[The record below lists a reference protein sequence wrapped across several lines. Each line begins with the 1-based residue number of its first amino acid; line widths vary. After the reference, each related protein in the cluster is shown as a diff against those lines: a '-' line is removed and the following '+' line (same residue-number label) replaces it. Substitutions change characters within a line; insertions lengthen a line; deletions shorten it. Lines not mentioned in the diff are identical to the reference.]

1 MAKFSDNKKKVVN
14 LFFNRRKERRSRYNM
29 ALKNVNIPLNI
40 KDFPSST
47 TVSNCAYI
55 GENNEIANANNI
67 LIIGNNINWKGHE
80 GPQSNTLVVGENL
93 TSQSGA
99 FDDYKNQVVIGEFNE
114 PSTTQG
120 SYLVVGDGTGKNELA
135 HNILVVKK
143 GQVNING
150 LLNINGSL
158 NINSSTDSSVTINT
172 PINSDILLSN
182 NNGIKFEDNNGPYI
196 HVDNSSRLSIS
207 ASNQPIY
214 IVEQSNYGDSSIEL
228 NEDDIDIYG
237 TNININGSTSI
248 TGSASISGDLTT
260 SNDVTISGNLTVGGE
275 SNVVDLSSNSGVNL
289 PSNTTTIKGEGSS
302 TYTILNEQDRHIY
315 HLFFKNI
322 YTSDNSY
329 KTLNFATDPYLYVQI
344 PVKNNLKTIL
354 TGDPASGMTIYSFNE
369 EGLKYSLHGGSTG
382 SLSMI
387 LPAYEI
393 TYKQNSN
400 PANPSDIT
408 NMELSTEYFLSIYI
422 SGKSIDAY
430 FYDQRSSRHIDLFDI
445 SFDKCYYSI
454 Q

>member
-1 MAKFSDNKKKVVN
+1 
-14 LFFNRRKERRSRYNM
+14 M

-67 LIIGNNINWKGHE
+67 LIIGNNINWKGH
-80 GPQSNTLVVGENL
+80 GRPQSNTLVVGENL

-150 LLNINGSL
+150 SLNINGP
-158 NINSSTDSSVTINT
+158 TGSSVTINA

-182 NNGIKFEDNNGPYI
+182 NNGIKFGNTNGPYI

-207 ASNQPIY
+207 ASNRPIY
-214 IVEQSNYGDSSIEL
+214 IAEQSNYGDSSIEL

-248 TGSASISGDLTT
+248 TGNTSISGNLTA
-260 SNDVTISGNLTVGGE
+260 SNDITISGNLKLK
-275 SNVVDLSSNSGVNL
+275 SKDLVYEDEYSKVTYNL
-289 PSNTTTIKGEGSS
+289 PQTGGTLSKLLYKYNVKLYFSKLTEEYYLNLTLITSADTLFNKYLDSSSPYYKDLTKSEDRKHDYTDVLYSIMSHLTGGSS
-302 TYTILNEQDRHIY
+302 SSDNTAYMDSYGSYIYDGDLLGIYGFKISKSTLTGERTYYTMSMITGADESKN
-315 HLFFKNI
+315 KNI
-322 YTSDNSY
+322 INIQPGAGSVDYHDF
-329 KTLNFATDPYLYVQI
+329 K
-344 PVKNNLKTIL
+344 
-354 TGDPASGMTIYSFNE
+354 PAGADST
-369 EGLKYSLHGGSTG
+369 LKYFAIIKEKL
-382 SLSMI
+382 
-387 LPAYEI
+387 
-393 TYKQNSN
+393 
-400 PANPSDIT
+400 D
-408 NMELSTEYFLSIYI
+408 
-422 SGKSIDAY
+422 
-430 FYDQRSSRHIDLFDI
+430 
-445 SFDKCYYSI
+445 
-454 Q
+454 

>member
-40 KDFPSST
+40 KDFPSSIT
-47 TVSNCAYI
+47 ISNCAYI

-67 LIIGNNINWKGHE
+67 LIIGNNINWKGHG

-150 LLNINGSL
+150 SL
-158 NINSSTDSSVTINT
+158 NINSSTDSSVTINA

-182 NNGIKFEDNNGPYI
+182 NNGVKFGDNNGPYI

-207 ASNQPIY
+207 ASNHPIY
-214 IVEQSNYGDSSIEL
+214 ILEQSNYGDSSIGLDEA
-228 NEDDIDIYG
+228 NIDIIG
-237 TNININGSTSI
+237 ANININGSTSI
-248 TGSASISGDLTT
+248 TGNTSISGNLTT
-260 SNDVTISGNLTVGGE
+260 SNDVTISGELKLKSKYLVYNNGYSNINYNFPLTGGTLGKLLYKYNVKLHFSNSSGEYYLNLT
-275 SNVVDLSSNSGVNL
+275 LI
-289 PSNTTTIKGEGSS
+289 T
-302 TYTILNEQDRHIY
+302 
-315 HLFFKNI
+315 
-322 YTSDNSY
+322 
-329 KTLNFATDPYLYVQI
+329 
-344 PVKNNLKTIL
+344 
-354 TGDPASGMTIYSFNE
+354 
-369 EGLKYSLHGGSTG
+369 STG
-382 SLSMI
+382 SLFNKYLGSLYYVDLTDSDNREHDCTGVLHSIMSYLTDSSSSDNTAYMDSYGSYIYDGDLLGIYGFKISKVSDSMGI
-387 LPAYEI
+387 KSYTMSIIKGADEKENEDIMNMQPEVGNVNYHDGF
-393 TYKQNSN
+393 N
-400 PANPSDIT
+400 PTGTSPLKYFAIIKE
-408 NMELSTEYFLSIYI
+408 ELN
-422 SGKSIDAY
+422 
-430 FYDQRSSRHIDLFDI
+430 
-445 SFDKCYYSI
+445 
-454 Q
+454 